1 MPLVKISILK
11 GWSDNQKKELNNA
24 IHKALVKTLNIP
36 EWDFF
41 HRINEYSK
49 IDFIF
54 PEVKSN
60 KFIILEIHL
69 YPGRKKETKK
79 LMFKEICANLINIG
93 IPKMDI
99 FIQIIEQPLH
109 NWGIKGGNPANE
121 TDINIKP

>member
-11 GWSDNQKKELNNA
+11 GWNDKQKKELHDS
-24 IHKALVKTLNIP
+24 IHKALVKSLNIP
-36 EWDFF
+36 DWDFF

-54 PEVKSN
+54 PESKSD

-69 YPGRKKETKK
+69 YPGRKNETKK
-79 LMFKEICANLINIG
+79 LMYKEICNNLINLG

-99 FIQIIEQPLH
+99 FIQIIEQPLN
-109 NWGIKGGNPANE
+109 NWGIRGGTPADE
-121 TDINIKP
+121 VDLNIKS